1 MRQHAAG
8 RVERKVSELLH
19 VREDLLDE
27 AACGFRPVEGDIVGD
42 DIKVCD
48 RETASEGLIWFPGLT
63 GGVEFMQNVECDGGT
78 CRTHRTKT
86 RRQSM
91 GGQKDEKRAGKWAVL
106 QVCSRGEDL
115 RR

>member
-86 RRQSM
+86 RR
-91 GGQKDEKRAGKWAVL
+91 
-106 QVCSRGEDL
+106 
-115 RR
+115 

>member
-27 AACGFRPVEGDIVGD
+27 AARGFRPVEGDIVGD
-42 DIKVCD
+42 DIKVCE
-48 RETASEGLIWFPGLT
+48 RETVSEGLIWFRDQT
-63 GGVEFMQNVECDGGT
+63 GGVDLMQNVECNRGT

-86 RRQSM
+86 RR
-91 GGQKDEKRAGKWAVL
+91 
-106 QVCSRGEDL
+106 
-115 RR
+115 